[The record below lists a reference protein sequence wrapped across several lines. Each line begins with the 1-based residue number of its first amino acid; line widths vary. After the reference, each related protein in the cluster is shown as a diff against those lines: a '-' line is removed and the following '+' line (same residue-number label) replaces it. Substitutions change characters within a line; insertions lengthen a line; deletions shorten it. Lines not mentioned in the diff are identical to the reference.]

1 MPPSRVHSVQPA
13 GPRPPRLRTVLA
25 AALTVI
31 AALALTG
38 TPAHAD
44 PGVSEVEAQLNDA
57 WHEAEPMIEQYNA
70 VHEQYVAN
78 KAKQDELLAAIA
90 PLARE
95 LDLAQAQVGVMAAKA
110 YMGGQ
115 ADAFNAILE
124 ARSPTD
130 LADQLSFLDGLAR
143 DQTHHLK
150 AVSDAKAQYDVQK
163 APIDDLVTQLA
174 IQDADLA
181 AKRQAIEG
189 RLADLQALRIKA
201 YGTTGGTG
209 AYRPWVC
216 PAEYLP
222 TPGYTA
228 AAFACAQAG
237 EPYVWGAAG
246 PDAWDCSGITMVA
259 WQQAGVFLPHN
270 AAAQRRSMPYVDR
283 ADLQIG
289 DLVFYY
295 NDLSHVT
302 IYVGDGKVI
311 SAPMSGDVV
320 RMQTLDGGSP
330 IHSFGRPG

>member
-1 MPPSRVHSVQPA
+1 M
-13 GPRPPRLRTVLA
+13 LC
-25 AALTVI
+25 VI

-44 PGVSEVEAQLNDA
+44 PSVAEVEAQLNDA
-57 WHEAEPMIEQYNA
+57 WHEAEPMIEQYNE
-70 VHEQYVAN
+70 VHDQYLAN
-78 KAKQDELLAAIA
+78 KAKQDELLTAIE
-90 PLARE
+90 PLARQ
-95 LDLAQAQVGVMAAKA
+95 LDMAQAQVGAMAAKA

-115 ADAFNAILE
+115 ADAFNALLQ
-124 ARSPTD
+124 ARSATD
-130 LADQLSFLDGLAR
+130 LADQLSFLDNLAR
-143 DQTHHLK
+143 DQTHHLQ

-163 APIDDLVTQLA
+163 APIDELVTKLA
-174 IQDADLA
+174 VQDADLA
-181 AKRQAIEG
+181 AKRQTIEA

-222 TPGYTA
+222 TPGYVA
-228 AAFACAQAG
+228 AAFACSQAG

-246 PDAWDCSGITMVA
+246 PDVWDCSGITMVA
-259 WQQAGVFLPHN
+259 WQQAGVYLPHN

-295 NDLSHVT
+295 SDLSHVT